1 MVTISK
7 ETDYITDVLFR
18 FGACVISVSVG
29 RFSPVDSVLLRR
41 KIASFSGAS
50 WEKRKDKRREHCFK
64 SVNWNIFA
72 SQRAHFPLTVRRCS
86 SVEEQLTWLDS
97 NGKHTVRLVTNQK
110 CVQDCMG
117 TRVCMTNYWAC
128 FSKFLCWSSTLV
140 MVRSN
145 CYHICEIYSVIG
157 VEYCLISQV
166 KCAIYHNDTI
176 QGCCN

>member
-1 MVTISK
+1 MCYSGL
-7 ETDYITDVLFR
+7 VLVWFLCLLD
-18 FGACVISVSVG
+18 ACHQLTQFVEEENCFIQWSFVG
-29 RFSPVDSVLLRR
+29 N
-41 KIASFSGAS
+41 A
-50 WEKRKDKRREHCFK
+50 DKRRELCFK

-86 SVEEQLTWLDS
+86 SVEEQLSWLDS

-145 CYHICEIYSVIG
+145 CYHICEIFSVIG